1 MREMMIMNSASV
13 SVHALRL
20 NRWWGAVLAVAALA
34 TQTGCGKKAAA
45 DPGAAAAMAVPVIAV
60 EAKLQPVV
68 ESLSLVGSLLAN
80 ELVDI
85 KSETEGTVQEI
96 KFTEGQL
103 VNKGDLLIRLD
114 ETKFASALAEAESNF
129 KLSKA
134 TFERS
139 QELSRNHLISQ
150 QEYDQAAATFELNRA
165 TVERRQRD
173 LKDARIY
180 APFSGVIST
189 RYVSPGQVIARD
201 TRMTVLVD
209 LDPVKV
215 EINVPERF
223 LSQVRVGQ
231 ELDLS
236 VAAFGAKK
244 FRGKVYFV
252 APEVDPLT
260 RTAVVKAEVPNPQHE
275 LSPGMFANL
284 DLTLKVRD
292 QAIVIPESALVMQQ
306 DKMSVWVVGADDS
319 VQPRPVIVGLRM
331 PGLIEI
337 TQGLQ
342 SGEKVIT
349 EGIQKMRPGGKV
361 KAS

>member
-1 MREMMIMNSASV
+1 MINRPNFPVARSLRGRLGLLL
-13 SVHALRL
+13 ALGTGL
-20 NRWWGAVLAVAALA
+20 LGGLS
-34 TQTGCGKKAAA
+34 GCGKKAA
-45 DPGAAAAMAVPVIAV
+45 PEGGGAAMAVPVVAV
-60 EAKLQPVV
+60 EARLQPVV
-68 ESLSLVGSLLAN
+68 ESLSLVGSVLAN

-96 KFTEGQL
+96 KFTEGQ
-103 VNKGDLLIRLD
+103 VVHKGDLLIRLD
-114 ETKFASALAEAESNF
+114 ETKFATALAEAESNF

-139 QELSRNHLISQ
+139 QELSRSRLISQ
-150 QEYDQAAATFELNRA
+150 QEFDQAAATYELNRA

-173 LKDARIY
+173 LKDARIF
-180 APFSGVIST
+180 APFSGIISA

-215 EINVPERF
+215 EIGVPERF
-223 LSQVRVGQ
+223 LGQVRVGQ
-231 ELDLS
+231 ELEMT
-236 VAAFGAKK
+236 VAAFATNK
-244 FRGKVYFV
+244 FRGKVYFI

-260 RTAVVKAEVPNPQHE
+260 RTAVVKAEVPNPEHQ
-275 LSPGMFANL
+275 LRPGMFANL

-292 QAIVIPESALVMQQ
+292 QAIVIPESALMMQQ
-306 DKMSVWVVGADDS
+306 DKTSVWVVDADEMA
-319 VQPRPVIVGLRM
+319 QPRPVIVGLRM
-331 PGLIEI
+331 PGLVEI

-342 SGEKVIT
+342 NGEKVIT
-349 EGIQKMRPGGKV
+349 EGTQKVRPGGKV

>member
-1 MREMMIMNSASV
+1 MIMNSASV